1 MKNVKV
7 LEKVKDINTEKDIDT
22 ELNESMWENRKILS
36 KNLPQ
41 TNLSTILD
49 MHKSNKYSS
58 KNLIASKFSSV
69 NNDFEANFKR
79 VRIVL
84 FSYFFIRFFLKLI
97 CTKFSRSN
105 QRQLI
110 YCQK

>member
-1 MKNVKV
+1 MPLHLLTVHYSIRLGPKFAKNDRICIYAD
-7 LEKVKDINTEKDIDT
+7 DIHEHFMPIID
-22 ELNESMWENRKILS
+22 KIFTGNIHSIS

-79 VRIVL
+79 VRIVYC
-84 FSYFFIRFFLKLI
+84 YFFVKL
-97 CTKFSRSN
+97 F
-105 QRQLI
+105 
-110 YCQK
+110 